1 MCIVAYLFDISKAF
15 RPWGAVFFSGSILEL
30 LTDQPV
36 GNGCFPNG
44 TMEYNGFVQIRSSF
58 SPGKK
63 NMGHYEEALP
73 MLEQALS
80 ESWRM
85 QGEGIGGLQRLL
97 FWVVGVTGGT
107 YSPEHLDEWFQTGPG
122 SHKMW
127 WIRKPKKN
135 ATPEKGLN
143 MWQLVNYWWWW
154 WWWYFWF
161 IL

>member
-1 MCIVAYLFDISKAF
+1 MLF
-15 RPWGAVFFSGSILEL
+15 
-30 LTDQPV
+30 
-36 GNGCFPNG
+36 
-44 TMEYNGFVQIRSSF
+44 
-58 SPGKK
+58 PGKK

-127 WIRKPKKN
+127 WIRKQKK
-135 ATPEKGLN
+135 T
-143 MWQLVNYWWWW
+143 QLQKKAWTWGSWWIIDDDDDDDIFDLYYNYTVYIFHIHTDTW
-154 WWWYFWF
+154 
-161 IL
+161 

>member
-44 TMEYNGFVQIRSSF
+44 TMEYNGFVQIGSSF

-85 QGEGIGGLQRLL
+85 QRGGNWRPSKTPLL
-97 FWVVGVTGGT
+97 SGRGDGWHVFT
-107 YSPEHLDEWFQTGPG
+107 
-122 SHKMW
+122 
-127 WIRKPKKN
+127 
-135 ATPEKGLN
+135 
-143 MWQLVNYWWWW
+143 
-154 WWWYFWF
+154 
-161 IL
+161 